1 MSLASAVSRE
11 SIYVASLARTFW
23 RLRGLRLQSQTTI
36 VDIVEGWARRTPS
49 RAAIVCGEETLS
61 YATLDS
67 AANRFAHWARSQGVG
82 RGDCVAIL
90 LENCPEYLACWLG
103 LFKLGAI
110 AALINTNLR
119 GEALAHSVSD
129 CGARH
134 IVVGPEFAN
143 EYLVARTKY
152 SAPARAWVLGGA
164 RSGCD
169 DLGAAL
175 AAGSDRP
182 ADAAWRA
189 GLTCADKAFYVF
201 TSGTTGPPKAANI
214 SHYRALFMMHGFSGA
229 AGTRANDRIY
239 NVLPLYHSAGGICAP
254 GMALTT
260 GGCLILRRKFS
271 VHEFWQ
277 DCARYK
283 PTVFQ
288 YIGEL
293 CRYLVNAPPSP
304 HERDHNLRLAIG
316 NGLGADIWQR
326 FQTRFAIPHIIEFYG
341 ATEGNVVL
349 MNYDGR
355 VGAVGRV
362 PWYARFLRPVR
373 LVNFDVEREIPV
385 RDESGFCTEA
395 ADCEMGEAIGK
406 ITRAPLTRFEGYTRQ
421 ADTEKKIL
429 RHVFQ
434 PGDAWF
440 RTGDLMRRDGLG
452 YFYFVDRI
460 GDTFRWKGEN
470 VSTGEVA
477 EALHG
482 IGGVAE
488 ANVYG
493 VRVPGHEGRA
503 GMAALVTDPTFDVS
517 RVAPELAKKLPDYA
531 RPVFLRLLPQMAI
544 TGTFKLRKVELAAE
558 GFDPGRVAD
567 RLYVFAPASSR
578 YVPLD
583 AELHEEILAGRLQF

>member
-1 MSLASAVSRE
+1 MSLASVVSRE
-11 SIYVASLARTFW
+11 SIYAASLARTLW
-23 RLRGLRLQSQTTI
+23 RLRGLGLQSRTTI
-36 VDIVEGWARRTPS
+36 VDIVEGWAHRTPS
-49 RAAIVCGEETLS
+49 TAAIVFGEQTLS
-61 YATLDS
+61 YAALDAS
-67 AANRFAHWARSQGVG
+67 ANRFAHWARAQGVG
-82 RGDCVAIL
+82 RGDCVAML
-90 LENCPEYLACWLG
+90 LENCPDYLACWLG

-110 AALINTNLR
+110 AALVNTNLK
-119 GEALAHSVSD
+119 GEALAHSVRD
-129 CGARH
+129 CRARH
-134 IVVGPEFAN
+134 LVVGLAFAD
-143 EYLVARTKY
+143 EYLDARTNY
-152 SAPARAWVLGGA
+152 SAPAKAWALGGSCA
-164 RSGCD
+164 GCE
-169 DLGAAL
+169 DLSAAL
-175 AAGSDRP
+175 AAAPDLP
-182 ADAAWRA
+182 AEKAWRG

-214 SHYRALFMMHGFSGA
+214 SHYRALFMMQGFSGA
-229 AGTRANDRIY
+229 ADTRASDRIY

-254 GMALTT
+254 GMAFIA
-260 GGCLILRRKFS
+260 GGCLVLRRKFS
-271 VHEFWQ
+271 VHEFWA
-277 DCARYK
+277 DCARYR

-293 CRYLVNAPPSP
+293 CRYLVNAPPAP
-304 HERDHNLRLAIG
+304 HERDHSLRLAIG
-316 NGLGADIWQR
+316 NGLGADIWQK

-362 PWYARFLRPVR
+362 PWYARSLRPIR
-373 LVNFDVEREIPV
+373 LVTFDIERETPL
-385 RDESGFCTEA
+385 RNEKGFCTEC
-395 ADCEMGEAIGK
+395 ADGEMGEAIGK
-406 ITRAPLTRFEGYTRQ
+406 ITRAALTRFEGYTRG

-434 PGDAWF
+434 PDDAWF
-440 RTGDLMRRDGLG
+440 ATGDLMKRDSQG

-477 EALHG
+477 EAMHG
-482 IGGVAE
+482 IPGVAE

-503 GMAALVTDPTFDVS
+503 GMAALVTGPRFDPS
-517 RVAPELAKKLPDYA
+517 RLAWQLSTRLPDYA
-531 RPVFLRLLPQMAI
+531 RPIFLRLLPQMTI
-544 TGTFKLRKVELAAE
+544 TGTFKLRKMELAAE

-567 RLYVFAPASSR
+567 PLYVLDQATSH

-583 AELHEEILAGRLQF
+583 KPLYDEILAGHLRF